1 MTMTG
6 TGAQTMMNATKGTPL
21 DADDLAMI
29 DTVVSAIRQGRVTL
43 AFQPVMQARDRGKVA
58 FHEGLARITDAAGNL
73 LPAGAFMGAIEH
85 TELGRDLDTLALLHG
100 LRVLH
105 RNPSLRLS
113 INMSARSV
121 DHPDWNDTLA
131 AWLDRNDTIAE
142 RLILEITESSAIQ
155 NPQEVTRFMARWKR
169 RGVCFAMDDFGAGY
183 TALRF
188 FKDFRFD
195 IIKING
201 AFVEGIARCPDNRA
215 VTAALVSIA
224 RHFDMLTVAERVETE
239 EDAQALLALGVDCL
253 QGYHFATPR
262 LRPEWL
268 RPRRLAQAV

>member
-1 MTMTG
+1 MTG
-6 TGAQTMMNATKGTPL
+6 TGAQTIMNATKGTPL
-21 DADDLAMI
+21 GADDLAMI
-29 DTVVSAIRQGRVTL
+29 DTVACAIRQGRVTL
-43 AFQPVMQARDRGKVA
+43 AFQPVMQTRDRGKVA

-73 LPAGAFMGAIEH
+73 LPAGAFIGAVEH

-121 DHPDWNDTLA
+121 DHPDWNDTLG
-131 AWLDRNDTIAE
+131 AWLGRNDTIAE

-155 NPQEVTRFMARWKR
+155 NPQEVARFMARWKQ

-195 IIKING
+195 IIKIDG

-239 EDAQALLALGVDCL
+239 EDAEALLALGVDCL